1 MNSKEFVHWMRG
13 FVTACPKFHPTPEQW
28 DLLVETLHKVKL
40 EEPSTVGDG
49 SVTIAKGIPYT
60 FGKVTTGTVPEDS
73 PYSSGPGIW
82 YGTGT
87 PPDFMMGY
95 TNAVDKEVDKILRG

>member
-28 DLLVETLHKVKL
+28 DLLVETLHKVQL
-40 EEPSTVGDG
+40 EVPSIVGG
-49 SVTIAKGIPYT
+49 NTTITTGKPYT
-60 FGKVTTGTVPEDS
+60 GTDPNVY
-73 PYSSGPGIW
+73 PYNSTPRIW

-95 TNAVDKEVDKILRG
+95 TNAVDKEVDKILKG